1 MFLRLAKH
9 ARRLRPDTSL
19 RAWLFTV
26 AHHAMVS
33 HARSAKLTSLL
44 AAELSAESQRQGESP
59 FATVAGKRDQQRLE
73 LAIAALPP
81 LYRDVVLLISVGG
94 LAPMEVA
101 AVLGVPSATVRQ
113 RLARARA
120 TIADAMNEPTDEA
133 ASAPAL
139 RSTS

>member
-1 MFLRLAKH
+1 MRC
-9 ARRLRPDTSL
+9 
-19 RAWLFTV
+19 
-26 AHHAMVS
+26 
-33 HARSAKLTSLL
+33 
-44 AAELSAESQRQGESP
+44 ESQRQGESP